1 MASNPD
7 AIETTADGTPVIAG
21 TQVPV
26 QTLLEHLKQGG
37 TLTQFGDQ
45 HPEVD
50 PDTAVQVME
59 MALETLSQAEA
70 GDAAPGRDEEE

>member
-1 MASNPD
+1 MTNQPHP
-7 AIETTADGTPVIAG
+7 IEMTEAGTPVIAG

-26 QTLLEHLKQGG
+26 QRLLEHLQAGG
-37 TLTQFGDQ
+37 TLTQFGDD

-59 MALETLSQAEA
+59 LALKAMEGEGESD
-70 GDAAPGRDEEE
+70 DA